1 MRWWRK
7 LPVIVT
13 KMQVQTKRMYVWE
26 EALALERLCLGRGL
40 ARLPLVGAGVD
51 PEDGGGVCVSAMV
64 DGEIFMVEERDA
76 DQRRNNNIVM
86 SYDVPYLLWCK

>member
-64 DGEIFMVEERDA
+64 AGEIFMVEERG
-76 DQRRNNNIVM
+76 ISESEEEEYGM
-86 SYDVPYLLWCK
+86 SYER